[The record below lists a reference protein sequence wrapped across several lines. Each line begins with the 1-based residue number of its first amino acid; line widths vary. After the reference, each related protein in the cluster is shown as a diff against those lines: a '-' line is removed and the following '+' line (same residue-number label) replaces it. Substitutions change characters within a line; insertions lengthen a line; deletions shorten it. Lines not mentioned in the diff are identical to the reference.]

1 MNSRLMRNTL
11 IYLLII
17 IAVLAIFFTLF
28 SNPLGGSNEI
38 PISEV
43 VTMTAAGRVDR
54 IEVNRDKLNI
64 YTTIGEQF
72 TSRKE
77 ADSSM
82 WKYWRSPV

>member
-1 MNSRLMRNTL
+1 MNSRLTRNSF

-17 IAVLAIFFTLF
+17 AAVLAISFTLF
-28 SNPLGGSNEI
+28 SNPFGGSDEI

-64 YTTIGEQF
+64 YTTIGEQLPLEKRP
-72 TSRKE
+72 TRPW
-77 ADSSM
+77 